1 MKKLLQWM
9 GIVLTALI
17 GLVILAV
24 VIVFAVS
31 NSRVNATYDIEVE
44 PMEIST
50 REDVL
55 ERGKHV
61 ATVRG
66 CSDCHTENLAG
77 GTLIDDPAIG
87 QINPTNLTSGQGG
100 IGSTY
105 TDEDWV
111 RAIRHGVGPDRK
123 PLIFMPSHE
132 FYFLSDRDLGAL
144 IAYLKSVPP
153 VDNQPPEI
161 TIGPLGRV
169 LFLAG
174 QFDLVPAEKVDHD
187 GRRPVAPEPG
197 LTVEYGQYMAVGCTG
212 CHGPGFS
219 GGPIPGVPPEWPE
232 AANITP
238 GGELANWT
246 EQEFIDTL
254 RNGLTPSGKQL
265 NPEYMPW
272 PTFGQMTDD
281 ELRAMWL
288 YLQSLPA
295 KKTGKR

>member
-1 MKKLLQWM
+1 MKQVLKWI
-9 GIVLTALI
+9 GIVLAGLI
-17 GLVILAV
+17 GLIILAV
-24 VIVFAVS
+24 VIVFVVS

-44 PMEIST
+44 SVEIST
-50 REDVL
+50 GEDVL
-55 ERGKHV
+55 EQGKHV
-61 ATVRG
+61 AIVRG
-66 CSDCHTENLAG
+66 CTDCHTGNLAG
-77 GTLIDDPAIG
+77 GILIDDPAIG

-100 IGSTY
+100 IGDTY

-111 RAIRHGVGPDRK
+111 RAIRHGVGPDSK

-132 FYFLSDRDLGAL
+132 FYFLNDGDLGAL
-144 IAYLKSVPP
+144 IAYLKSLPP

-169 LFLAG
+169 LFLAD

-187 GRRPVAPEPG
+187 GPRPVAPEPG
-197 LTVEYGQYMAVGCTG
+197 VTVEYGQYMAVGCTG

-219 GGPIPGVPPEWPE
+219 GGPIPGVPPDWPP
-232 AANITP
+232 ASNITP
-238 GGELANWT
+238 GGDIANWT
-246 EQEFIDTL
+246 EAEFIDTM
-254 RNGLTPSGKQL
+254 RNGFNPSGKQL

-281 ELRAMWL
+281 ELKAMWL

-295 KKTGKR
+295 KDTGNR